1 MAAYEGFAQVY
12 DRFMDNVPYAQWTEY
27 LQEIL
32 KNITCHIIQV

>member
-12 DRFMDNVPYAQWTEY
+12 DRFMDNVPNGQNIYRRF
-27 LQEIL
+27 L